1 MILIAKEENSEYIVA
16 DCCDL
21 FPNTSFP
28 ESGPTNDWLQQNGCY
43 PVSVYKDYDSNTQL
57 LTPCIPYLENGI
69 VYTVEVSEKPVEI

>member
-1 MILIAKEENSEYIVA
+1 MILIAKEENSQYIVA

-57 LTPCIPYLENGI
+57 LTPCIPYLESGI
-69 VYTVEVSEKPVEI
+69 VYTVEVSEKPVEN